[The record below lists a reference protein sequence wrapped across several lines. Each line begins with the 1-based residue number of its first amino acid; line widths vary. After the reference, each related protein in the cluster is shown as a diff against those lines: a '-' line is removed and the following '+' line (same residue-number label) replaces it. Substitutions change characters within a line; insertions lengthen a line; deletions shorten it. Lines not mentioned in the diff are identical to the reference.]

1 MRCGCLQCLLSSALE
16 LLHGGRA
23 SMAMR
28 LIEQALREVRDK
40 AARENTK
47 PAKAPARPRKRIRA

>member
-1 MRCGCLQCLLSSALE
+1 MRCGCLQCQLSSALE
-16 LLHGGRA
+16 LLHMGKVPMA
-23 SMAMR
+23 SR

-47 PAKAPARPRKRIRA
+47 PVRAPARARKRIRA